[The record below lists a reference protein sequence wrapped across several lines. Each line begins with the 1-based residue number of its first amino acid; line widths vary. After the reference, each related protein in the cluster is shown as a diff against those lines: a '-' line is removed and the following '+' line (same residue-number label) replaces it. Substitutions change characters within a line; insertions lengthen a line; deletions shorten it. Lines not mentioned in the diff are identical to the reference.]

1 MGQTIRRLGNASL
14 EENLFILQV
23 PQIGAGAEPER
34 YNLSYTYSLRKS
46 SCFNLHK
53 KCCSEASRFKVGSSL
68 SFLNLDLSEIIY

>member
-23 PQIGAGAEPER
+23 PQIRAGAEPER

-46 SCFNLHK
+46 SCFNLRKNVAVKLHVL
-53 KCCSEASRFKVGSSL
+53 RLGL
-68 SFLNLDLSEIIY
+68 H